1 MKISDIF
8 VQELDNLYD
17 CLSESVNSMKFPRHS
32 RDFVICFEQQVCLIK
47 CIARHY
53 LRLDQN
59 EIRVIK
65 YLNSSDGHSLI
76 SPEEEIQTEKQTGGI
91 PTVHHS

>member
-1 MKISDIF
+1 
-8 VQELDNLYD
+8 DNL
-17 CLSESVNSMKFPRHS
+17 K
-32 RDFVICFEQQVCLIK
+32 EQQVCLIK

-65 YLNSSDGHSLI
+65 YLNSSDGHVC
-76 SPEEEIQTEKQTGGI
+76 E
-91 PTVHHS
+91 H